1 MRLKLL
7 TVALA
12 LAAMPFASHAE
23 DLLDAYRRPGPTTRC
38 CRRPTPPVSPPARA

>member
-12 LAAMPFASHAE
+12 LAATPFASHAE
-23 DLLDAYRRPGPTTRC
+23 DLLDAYRQ
-38 CRRPTPPVSPPARA
+38 ARANDPTLS